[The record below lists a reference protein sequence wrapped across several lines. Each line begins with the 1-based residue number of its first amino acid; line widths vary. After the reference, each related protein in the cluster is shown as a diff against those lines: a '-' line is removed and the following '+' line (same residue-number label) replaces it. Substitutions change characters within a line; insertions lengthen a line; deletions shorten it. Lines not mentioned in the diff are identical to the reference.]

1 MKTMCEWLV
10 SRGGG
15 RCVLQK
21 GWGRFFRLVWWR
33 GGNRRDSSIDFERW
47 RAGHAG
53 ALMLWFIA
61 VDGVAGAAVVDNIHA
76 RPILGRLFWFV
87 QRRGDD

>member
-1 MKTMCEWLV
+1 
-10 SRGGG
+10 
-15 RCVLQK
+15 
-21 GWGRFFRLVWWR
+21 
-33 GGNRRDSSIDFERW
+33 
-47 RAGHAG
+47 
-53 ALMLWFIA
+53 MLWFIA